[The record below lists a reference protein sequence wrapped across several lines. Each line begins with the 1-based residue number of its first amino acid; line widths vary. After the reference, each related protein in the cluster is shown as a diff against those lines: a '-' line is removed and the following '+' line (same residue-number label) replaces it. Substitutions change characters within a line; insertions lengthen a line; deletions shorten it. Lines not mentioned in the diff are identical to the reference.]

1 MFLVNESITGSK
13 LPLPFNVYNRNRS
26 SRIVL
31 ICDHA
36 TNHVPQWVNG
46 GSLGL
51 NGSDMVRHVAQD
63 IGAAGVTRHLADT
76 LDATA
81 VLSDFSRLVIDPN
94 RGENR
99 PDPDHADLRWHRRA
113 GKQVDQPSGPGS
125 PRLNRCH
132 RPYHETISSV
142 LDEIDDPVVLSIHS
156 FTPRMWTGPK
166 RPWNIGVL
174 SSTDR
179 RIADPLLALLNEHVG
194 LVIGDNRPYAGR
206 LPGDTIDRHALQ
218 SGRPHALIEIRND
231 QIETESSQLEW
242 AEFLAPIL
250 RRVVDCA
257 TGSVDCQRRT

>member
-1 MFLVNESITGSK
+1 MFLALESDTGSK
-13 LPLPFNVYNRNRS
+13 LPLPFKVYNRNRS

-31 ICDHA
+31 VCDHA
-36 TNHVPQWVNG
+36 TNHVPQWLNG

-51 NGSDMVRHVAQD
+51 NGRDMGRHVALD
-63 IGAAGVTRHLADT
+63 VGAAGVTRHLADT
-76 LDATA
+76 LGATA
-81 VLSDFSRLVIDPN
+81 VLSNFSRLVIDAN
-94 RGENR
+94 RGETDPTLIMQICDGIVVPANR
-99 PDPDHADLRWHRRA
+99 SISSRDRKR
-113 GKQVDQPSGPGS
+113 
-125 PRLNRCH
+125 RLNRCH
-132 RPYHETISSV
+132 RPYHGTLSSV

-179 RIADPLLALLNEHVG
+179 RIADPLLALLNDHAG
-194 LVIGDNRPYAGR
+194 LVVGDNRPYAGR
-206 LPGDTIDRHALQ
+206 LPGDTIDRHAFQ

-231 QIETESSQLEW
+231 QVEAESSQLEW